1 MDGNLTPIIVDQA
14 AHVSLPLRAAVG
26 ATLSEVWQRVVGDT
40 VVKWRIANA
49 SKISQQLEGE
59 LSKRGLTLRMDAL
72 PTSYAFRWFDAASK
86 EDIPEI
92 QALFAK
98 LLANAAN
105 GNVDALDRQ
114 NIELVSQMTPR
125 SAALFELVCRT
136 YREHVDKAGSRDPR
150 DFRVIDSFSMRLNH
164 FKNEFDTAFDTLVR
178 LALLRRKDF
187 VSVDPDAISY
197 QEDEAAGM
205 RSIDTDRFVR
215 TGTRVAI
222 TPLAISLMDAIYP
235 KATAVD
241 KI

>member
-1 MDGNLTPIIVDQA
+1 
-14 AHVSLPLRAAVG
+14 
-26 ATLSEVWQRVVGDT
+26 
-40 VVKWRIANA
+40 
-49 SKISQQLEGE
+49 
-59 LSKRGLTLRMDAL
+59 
-72 PTSYAFRWFDAASK
+72 
-86 EDIPEI
+86 
-92 QALFAK
+92 
-98 LLANAAN
+98 
-105 GNVDALDRQ
+105 
-114 NIELVSQMTPR
+114 
-125 SAALFELVCRT
+125 
-136 YREHVDKAGSRDPR
+136 
-150 DFRVIDSFSMRLNH
+150 MRLNH